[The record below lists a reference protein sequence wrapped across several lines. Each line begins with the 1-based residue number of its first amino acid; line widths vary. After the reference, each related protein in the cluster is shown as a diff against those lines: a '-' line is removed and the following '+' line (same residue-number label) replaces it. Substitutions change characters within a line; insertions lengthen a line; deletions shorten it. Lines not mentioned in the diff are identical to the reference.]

1 MTIQKLFRLRVYVK
15 TLWRAT
21 ISASRAVGSQGKLG
35 SQMQVAKLRSV
46 NLENGEILEQSG
58 LRRHNLGIIFRAIRD
73 SGPISRAQLA
83 QITGMTKPGVTN
95 IVDELLERGLLSQGA
110 EESRKNRGRPGVL
123 LTINAQATSI
133 IVIELRAFHTAVV
146 AFDLLGQEFYRER
159 ATTSDNLTPAERVT
173 EVQPMLERSIQSASR
188 QAARIAKVIVVV
200 PGIIDADM
208 KITSSSLNW
217 EQLEL
222 LQYIKS
228 VVPASV
234 PIELNTVAKLA
245 ALAEYRYIVRA
256 NKTSKQLLHLELG
269 ITPGIGIVQNG
280 ELQLGA
286 NLSIGNIA
294 HISINQ
300 QGKLCR
306 CGKIGCIE
314 TEIGFKVL
322 IENTCPDLVKDWGK
336 DSEFYLSE
344 IISRA
349 ESGNPDVT
357 KGVEIISES
366 IATTLALLIPV
377 LDPDRVILGGYA
389 VRISELLI
397 PRLKYHLERKN
408 KNMSTFTLDTSP
420 LDTDAALFGGYISA
434 QEELFNAPHSIA

>member
-1 MTIQKLFRLRVYVK
+1 
-15 TLWRAT
+15 
-21 ISASRAVGSQGKLG
+21 
-35 SQMQVAKLRSV
+35 MQVAKLRSV

-73 SGPISRAQLA
+73 AGSISRAQLA
-83 QITGMTKPGVTN
+83 KITGMTKPGVTN

-110 EESRKNRGRPGVL
+110 EESRQNRGRPGVL
-123 LTINAQATSI
+123 LRINAQATSI
-133 IVIELRAFHTAVV
+133 IVIELRAFHTSVV

-159 ATTSDNLTPAERVT
+159 ATTVYNLTPEERVT
-173 EVQPMLERSIQSASR
+173 EVRPMLERSIQSASR
-188 QAARIAKVIVVV
+188 QAARIAKIIVVV
-200 PGIIDADM
+200 PGIVDAET

-217 EQLEL
+217 EKLEL
-222 LQYIKS
+222 LQHIKN

-234 PIELNTVAKLA
+234 PVEVNTVAKLA

-256 NKTSKQLLHLELG
+256 NKASKQLLHLELG

-300 QGKLCR
+300 HGRLCR

-336 DSEFYLSE
+336 DSEYYLSE
-344 IISRA
+344 IIKRA
-349 ESGNPDVT
+349 ESGDQEVV
-357 KGVEIISES
+357 KGIELIAES
-366 IATTLALLIPV
+366 IATTLSFLIPV
-377 LDPDRVILGGYA
+377 LDPDRVVLGGYA
-389 VRISELLI
+389 VRISDFLI

-408 KNMSTFTLDTSP
+408 KNVGTFSLEVSP
-420 LDTDAALFGGYISA
+420 LDTDAALFGGCILA
-434 QEELFNAPHSIA
+434 QEELFNAPHSIS

>member
-1 MTIQKLFRLRVYVK
+1 
-15 TLWRAT
+15 
-21 ISASRAVGSQGKLG
+21 
-35 SQMQVAKLRSV
+35 MQVAKLRSV

-159 ATTSDNLTPAERVT
+159 STTSYNLTPEERVI
-173 EVQPMLERSIQSASR
+173 EVQPMLERSIQSALR
-188 QAARIAKVIVVV
+188 HAARIAKVIVVI
-200 PGIIDADM
+200 PGIIDVDM

-228 VVPASV
+228 VVPERV

-256 NKTSKQLLHLELG
+256 NRTSKQLLHLELG

-300 QGKLCR
+300 HGKLCR

-349 ESGNPDVT
+349 ESGNPEVA
-357 KGVEIISES
+357 KGIELIAES
-366 IATTLALLIPV
+366 VATTLAFLIPV

-389 VRISELLI
+389 VRISDLLI

-434 QEELFNAPHSIA
+434 QEELFNAPHSIS

>member
-1 MTIQKLFRLRVYVK
+1 
-15 TLWRAT
+15 
-21 ISASRAVGSQGKLG
+21 
-35 SQMQVAKLRSV
+35 MQVAKLRSV

-73 SGPISRAQLA
+73 AGSISRAQLA
-83 QITGMTKPGVTN
+83 KITGMTKPGVTN

-110 EESRKNRGRPGVL
+110 EESRQNRGRPGVL
-123 LTINAQATSI
+123 LSINAPATSI
-133 IVIELRAFHTAVV
+133 IVIELRAFHTSVV

-159 ATTSDNLTPAERVT
+159 ATTVYNLTPEERVT

-188 QAARIAKVIVVV
+188 QAARIAKIIVVV
-200 PGIIDADM
+200 PGIVDAET

-217 EQLEL
+217 EKLEL
-222 LQYIKS
+222 LQHIKN

-234 PIELNTVAKLA
+234 PVEVNTVAKLA

-256 NKTSKQLLHLELG
+256 NKASKQLLHLELG

-300 QGKLCR
+300 HGRLCR

-322 IENTCPDLVKDWGK
+322 IENTCPDLGKDWGK
-336 DSEFYLSE
+336 DSEYYLSE
-344 IISRA
+344 IIKRA
-349 ESGNPDVT
+349 ESGDQEVV
-357 KGVEIISES
+357 KGIELIAES
-366 IATTLALLIPV
+366 IATTLSFLIPV
-377 LDPDRVILGGYA
+377 LDPDRVVLGGYA
-389 VRISELLI
+389 VRISDFLI

-408 KNMSTFTLDTSP
+408 KNVGTFSLEVSP
-420 LDTDAALFGGYISA
+420 LDTDAALFGGCILA
-434 QEELFNAPHSIA
+434 QEELFNAPHSIS

>member
-1 MTIQKLFRLRVYVK
+1 
-15 TLWRAT
+15 
-21 ISASRAVGSQGKLG
+21 
-35 SQMQVAKLRSV
+35 MQVAKLRSV

-73 SGPISRAQLA
+73 AGSISRAQLA
-83 QITGMTKPGVTN
+83 KITGMTKPGVTN

-110 EESRKNRGRPGVL
+110 EESRQNRGRPGVL
-123 LTINAQATSI
+123 LSINAQATSI
-133 IVIELRAFHTAVV
+133 IVIELRAFHTSVV

-159 ATTSDNLTPAERVT
+159 ATTVYNLTPEERVT

-188 QAARIAKVIVVV
+188 QAARIAKIIVVV
-200 PGIIDADM
+200 PGIVDAET

-217 EQLEL
+217 EKLEL
-222 LQYIKS
+222 LQHIKN
-228 VVPASV
+228 VVPTSV
-234 PIELNTVAKLA
+234 PVEVNTVAKLA

-269 ITPGIGIVQNG
+269 ITPGVGIVQNG

-286 NLSIGNIA
+286 NLSIGNIT

-300 QGKLCR
+300 HGRLCR

-336 DSEFYLSE
+336 DSEYYLSE
-344 IISRA
+344 IIKRA
-349 ESGNPDVT
+349 ESGDQEVA
-357 KGVEIISES
+357 KGIDLIAES
-366 IATTLALLIPV
+366 IATTLSLLIPV
-377 LDPDRVILGGYA
+377 LDPDRVVLGGYA

-420 LDTDAALFGGYISA
+420 LDTDAALFGGCILA
-434 QEELFNAPHSIA
+434 QEELFNAPHSIS